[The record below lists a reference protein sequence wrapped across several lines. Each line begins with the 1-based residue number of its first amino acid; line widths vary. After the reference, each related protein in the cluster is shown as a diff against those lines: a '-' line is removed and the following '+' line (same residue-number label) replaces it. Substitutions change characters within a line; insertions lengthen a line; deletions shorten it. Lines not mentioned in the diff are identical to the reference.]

1 MATYRV
7 RILDAATK
15 DLGRLDQQVG
25 RRILR
30 RLNWLAANFENIRP
44 EIMTAQ
50 LSGLYKLRVGSYRV
64 LYDVLLDER
73 LIAVHRIGHRRDVY
87 RVR

>member
-1 MATYRV
+1 MATYQV
-7 RILDAATK
+7 RILDAALK
-15 DLGRLDQQVG
+15 DLGRLDKQVG

-30 RLNWLAANFENIRP
+30 RLNWLAVNFENIKP

-50 LSGLYKLRVGSYRV
+50 LSGLYKLSVGPYRV
-64 LYDVLLDER
+64 LYDVLLKER